1 MAELDISKATIGYDV
16 AGTKEALQKIR
27 TEVIIQASVK
37 LRNSKQTFRDT
48 VHDVWKGKSAE
59 VYLKNSSMIIDEIID
74 NLNETFEEK
83 VIGTFV
89 QIGKQMVA
97 DDQDMLKVADSIN
110 LRGGQK

>member
-1 MAELDISKATIGYDV
+1 
-16 AGTKEALQKIR
+16 
-27 TEVIIQASVK
+27 
-37 LRNSKQTFRDT
+37 
-48 VHDVWKGKSAE
+48 
-59 VYLKNSSMIIDEIID
+59 MIIDEIID